1 MRLDRG
7 CQDHQ
12 LYLALSP
19 PSHEWSFVIDHA
31 PLCDVSDLLEK
42 SRIVKQA
49 KGERNYHVFYMFL
62 AGCTPAEKS
71 TQNLPL
77 LPLPIAWWMSLRL
90 SR

>member
-1 MRLDRG
+1 
-7 CQDHQ
+7 
-12 LYLALSP
+12 
-19 PSHEWSFVIDHA
+19 VIDHA

-71 TQNLPL
+71 TQISGLSFHFPL
-77 LPLPIAWWMSLRL
+77 RGGC
-90 SR
+90 R